1 MRVYVKYV
9 MRVVAVALMLCTL
22 AFGEVQMTV
31 EQLRAF
37 IASSKQLG
45 HSDKQVADYLKG
57 VKVTQKLEP
66 GTIEDMTGI
75 AGTRTLEQLRRMA
88 EASKN
93 LPVPPPPPTPRVAPS
108 IPPPTSEEQGRI
120 LDQVRDYA
128 LDYSK
133 KLPNFI
139 CTQVTRRYV
148 DPSGLEFWHQQDTI
162 TAKLSFFE
170 QKEDYKV
177 VLVNNRYVNTTME
190 KLGGA
195 TSTGEFGSMM
205 KDIFEPGSH
214 TSFEWERWA
223 TLRGRRMYVFA
234 YNVPQQYSK
243 WSIVYDG
250 RDMVR
255 PQYGGLIYIDRET
268 LAVMRITL
276 EARNLPAS
284 FAVQAANTQLDYD
297 MQNIAGTPYV
307 LPLRASVRMRSGK
320 VLTKNDQ
327 EYRMY
332 NRFGAEATIT
342 FEPEPLSEDQLK
354 EQGAQENAPQAPAS
368 SKKK

>member
-1 MRVYVKYV
+1 MSAFVQYLMRC
-9 MRVVAVALMLCTL
+9 VAVALILCTL
-22 AFGEVQMTV
+22 AFAEVQMTV
-31 EQLRAF
+31 DQLRAF
-37 IASSKQLG
+37 ITSSQQLG
-45 HSDKQVADYLKG
+45 HSDRQVADDLKG
-57 VKVTQKLEP
+57 VRVTQKLEP
-66 GTIEDMTGI
+66 GVIEDLTGS
-75 AGTRTLEQLRRMA
+75 AGTRTMEQLRRMA
-88 EASKN
+88 EASKS
-93 LPVPPPPPTPRVAPS
+93 LPAPPLPTVRPPAPS
-108 IPPPTSEEQGRI
+108 IPPPSSEQQGRI

-162 TAKLSFFE
+162 TSKLSYFE

-195 TSTGEFGSMM
+195 TSTGEFGSLLRE
-205 KDIFEPGSH
+205 IFEPASRA
-214 TSFEWERWA
+214 SFEWERWA

-243 WSIVYDG
+243 WTISYEG

-255 PQYGGLIYIDRET
+255 PQYGGLIYVDRET
-268 LAVMRITL
+268 TAVMRVTL
-276 EARNLPAS
+276 EARNLPAA
-284 FAVQAANTQLDYD
+284 FPVQSATTQLDYD
-297 MQNIAGTPYV
+297 YQTIGGSAYV

-320 VLTKNDQ
+320 LLTKNDQ

-342 FEPEPLSEDQLK
+342 FEPEPLPEDQLK
-354 EQGAQENAPQAPAS
+354 ETGAQESAPQAPAPA
-368 SKKK
+368 KKK